1 MTAGFGSEPESFD
14 DFIAHFFGGEPGDP
28 RQLTY
33 QVDIARLMS
42 APTSRGDE
50 VRIAV
55 ADDELTFST
64 APAG

>member
-1 MTAGFGSEPESFD
+1 MLL
-14 DFIAHFFGGEPGDP
+14 GGE
-28 RQLTY
+28 L
-33 QVDIARLMS
+33 
-42 APTSRGDE
+42 SRGDE